1 MKKVLSFVLA
11 LVMVLALSVTA
22 FAEGNTYNAVK
33 KSENKDITANYVVG
47 KDTVP
52 TVYSFTITWTPAAEN
67 DLTYKGEQATYTW
80 DTTGLKYDKKTD
92 VTAGWSGKAVY
103 EVKVANNSNV
113 ELGVVTKATSTE
125 FKLDATTEDQASG
138 TVKSAAENLDYKT
151 ANTPNSGKTQTFS
164 VSYTFQAGSNTTAIT
179 DAESNTNRVVG
190 NIGITVDK
198 VTPVAP

>member
-22 FAEGNTYNAVK
+22 FAEGTTYDAVK

-113 ELGVVTKATSTE
+113 ELSVVTEATSTE
-125 FKLDATTEDQASG
+125 FKLDATTKDQTNA
-138 TVKSAAENLDYKT
+138 TVKSAADGLDYKT
-151 ANTPNSGKTQTFS
+151 ATTENSGATQNFS
-164 VSYTFQAGSNTTAIT
+164 VTYTFQAGTDTKAIT
-179 DAESNTNRVVG
+179 DAESNAKRTVG
-190 NIGITVDK
+190 NISITVDK
-198 VTPVAP
+198 VTSVAP

>member
-22 FAEGNTYNAVK
+22 FAEENTYNEVK
-33 KSENKDITANYVVG
+33 KTENKDITANYEVG

-67 DLTYKGEQATYTW
+67 NLTYKGEQATYTW
-80 DTTGLKYDKKTD
+80 DTTGLKYDKTTT
-92 VTAGWSGKAVY
+92 VNAGWSGKAVY
-103 EVKVANNSNV
+103 NVKVDNNSNV
-113 ELGVVTKATSTE
+113 ELRVVTEATSAD
-125 FKLDATTEDQASG
+125 FKLDATAADQASA

-164 VSYTFQAGSNTTAIT
+164 VSYTFQAGINTTAIT
-179 DAESNTNRVVG
+179 DAKSNPNRVVG
-190 NIGITVDK
+190 NINITVDK
-198 VTPVAP
+198 VTPDAP

>member
-22 FAEGNTYNAVK
+22 FAEGTTYNTVNK
-33 KSENKDITANYVVG
+33 TENKDITANYEVG

-67 DLTYKGEQATYTW
+67 NLTYKGEQATYTW
-80 DTTGLKYDKKTD
+80 NTTDLMYSKNAT

-103 EVKVANNSNV
+103 NVKVDNNSNV
-113 ELGVVTKATSTE
+113 ELSVVTKATSTE

-179 DAESNTNRVVG
+179 DAKSNTNRVVG